1 MISHERMLE
10 IFQPTIRFK
19 TALHEYLYIW
29 LYSHL
34 NRLKANLYFNI
45 FFLDIVDIDINIVYI
60 KCCKTCFFFNF
71 IVKTQKMFLS
81 RNVQY
86 TKNFMLI

>member
-1 MISHERMLE
+1 MISHERVLE

-45 FFLDIVDIDINIVYI
+45 FFLDIVDIDIVLILILYI
-60 KCCKTCFFFNF
+60 SNVVKHVFFL
-71 IVKTQKMFLS
+71 ILS
-81 RNVQY
+81 
-86 TKNFMLI
+86 

>member
-45 FFLDIVDIDINIVYI
+45 FFLDIVSILILILYI
-60 KCCKTCFFFNF
+60 SNVVKHVFFL
-71 IVKTQKMFLS
+71 ILS
-81 RNVQY
+81 
-86 TKNFMLI
+86 